1 MINGYAKAVINHI
14 RTWASIPEAKK
25 TAVKARIIE
34 LVGETRA
41 EELCK

>member
-25 TAVKARIIE
+25 AAVKTRIIE
-34 LVGETRA
+34 LVGEARA